1 MNMEKGKRGLMVLA
15 RKADTPMNGHS
26 PEDETEAG
34 MAQNESGPQLDRG
47 TQSRI
52 GDQLR
57 AMYNDL
63 MDQPVPD
70 KFKALLEQLEK
81 RDEGNRR

>member
-15 RKADTPMNGHS
+15 RKADTRNGHS
-26 PEDETEAG
+26 PDNEADAG
-34 MAQNESGPQLDRG
+34 MAQKESGPKLDRG

-81 RDEGNRR
+81 RDEGDRR

>member
-1 MNMEKGKRGLMVLA
+1 MVLA
-15 RKADTPMNGHS
+15 RNGHS
-26 PEDETEAG
+26 PEDEAESG
-34 MAQNESGPQLDRG
+34 MAQNGSGPKLDRG

-70 KFKALLEQLEK
+70 KFKSLLEQLEK
-81 RDEGNRR
+81 RNEGDRR

>member
-15 RKADTPMNGHS
+15 RKAETEMNGHS
-26 PEDETEAG
+26 PDDEADTG
-34 MAQNESGPQLDRG
+34 MAQKNGGPKLDRG

-81 RDEGNRR
+81 RDEGERR

>member
-15 RKADTPMNGHS
+15 RKADTAMNGHS
-26 PEDETEAG
+26 PEDEADAG
-34 MAQNESGPQLDRG
+34 MAQKNGGPKLDRG

-70 KFKALLEQLEK
+70 KLKALLEQLEN

>member
-15 RKADTPMNGHS
+15 RKADTAMNGHS
-26 PEDETEAG
+26 PDEEAEAG
-34 MAQNESGPQLDRG
+34 MVQKENGPKLDRG

-70 KFKALLEQLEK
+70 KFKALLDQLEK
-81 RDEGNRR
+81 RDEGERR